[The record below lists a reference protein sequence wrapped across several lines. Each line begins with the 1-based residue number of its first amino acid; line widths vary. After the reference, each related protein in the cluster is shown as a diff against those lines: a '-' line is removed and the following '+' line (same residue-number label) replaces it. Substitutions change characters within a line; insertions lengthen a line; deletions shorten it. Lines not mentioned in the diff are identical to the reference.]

1 MIEIILIWFIYA
13 FLGWIVETTYVSVP
27 AGHFVERGFLRGPI
41 IPIYAFGA
49 FIVLY
54 ILMPYGTHPLYI
66 FILGTLATST
76 LEYITSFILEKLF
89 NMSWWDYSNQKFN
102 INGRI
107 CLKNS
112 ILFGLLSVVLV
123 LWINPLIVSFTK
135 SLDQNIVNT
144 LVPILV
150 GITLIDLGLTLSS
163 ILGLSKRIKEDIRSH
178 IKKGEARLLRI
189 FPDLKSNSNIHII
202 SELRT
207 YLKDKYRD

>member
-1 MIEIILIWFIYA
+1 MIELIFIWFIYA

-54 ILMPYGTHPLYI
+54 ILMPYGTHPIYI

-150 GITLIDLGLTLSS
+150 GITLIDLGLTLSN

>member
-1 MIEIILIWFIYA
+1 MIEIILVWFIYA

-76 LEYITSFILEKLF
+76 LEYITSFILDKLF
-89 NMSWWDYSNQKFN
+89 NMSWWDYSNQKFK

-150 GITLIDLGLTLSS
+150 GITLIDLGLTLSN

>member
-1 MIEIILIWFIYA
+1 MIELIFIWFIYA

-54 ILMPYGTHPLYI
+54 ILMPYGTHPIYI
-66 FILGTLATST
+66 FILGTIATST

-89 NMSWWDYSNQKFN
+89 NMSWWDYSKQKFN

-123 LWINPLIVSFTK
+123 LWINPFIVSFTK
-135 SLDQNIVNT
+135 SLDPGIVNT
-144 LVPILV
+144 LAPILV
-150 GITLIDLGLTLSS
+150 GVTLIDLSLTLSS
-163 ILGLSKRIKEDIRSH
+163 ILGLRKHIKEDIRNH
-178 IKKGEARLLRI
+178 IKKGEERLLRI
-189 FPDLKSNSNIHII
+189 FPDLKSKSNSEII
-202 SELRT
+202 SVLRE
-207 YLKDKYRD
+207 YLKEKYRN

>member
-1 MIEIILIWFIYA
+1 MNS
-13 FLGWIVETTYVSVP
+13 FLFGLFTHFLVGLWKQRTFFVP

-54 ILMPYGTHPLYI
+54 ILMPYGTHPIYI
-66 FILGTLATST
+66 FILGTIATST

-89 NMSWWDYSNQKFN
+89 NMSWWDYSKQKFN

-112 ILFGLLSVVLV
+112 ILFRLLSVVLV

>member
-1 MIEIILIWFIYA
+1 MNS
-13 FLGWIVETTYVSVP
+13 FLFGLFTHFLVGLWKQRTFFVP

-54 ILMPYGTHPLYI
+54 ILMPYGTHPIYI
-66 FILGTLATST
+66 FILGTIATST

-89 NMSWWDYSNQKFN
+89 NMSWWDYSKQKFN

>member
-1 MIEIILIWFIYA
+1 MIEIILVWFIYA

-27 AGHFVERGFLRGPI
+27 AGRFVERGFLRGPI

-150 GITLIDLGLTLSS
+150 GITLIDLGLTLSN

>member
-1 MIEIILIWFIYA
+1 MVGLWKQRTF
-13 FLGWIVETTYVSVP
+13 FVP

-54 ILMPYGTHPLYI
+54 ILMPYGTHPIYI
-66 FILGTLATST
+66 FILGTIATST

-89 NMSWWDYSNQKFN
+89 NMSWWDYSKQKFN

>member
-1 MIEIILIWFIYA
+1 MNS
-13 FLGWIVETTYVSVP
+13 FLSGLFTHFLVGLWKQRTFFVP

-54 ILMPYGTHPLYI
+54 ILMPYETHPIYI
-66 FILGTLATST
+66 FILGTIATST

-89 NMSWWDYSNQKFN
+89 NMSWWDYSKQKFN

-123 LWINPLIVSFTK
+123 LLINPFIVSFTK

-150 GITLIDLGLTLSS
+150 GITLIDLGLTLSN

>member
-1 MIEIILIWFIYA
+1 MIELIFIWFIYA

-54 ILMPYGTHPLYI
+54 ILMPYGTLPIYI
-66 FILGTLATST
+66 FILGTIATST

-89 NMSWWDYSNQKFN
+89 NMSWWDYSKQKFN

-107 CLKNS
+107 CLKNN

-123 LWINPLIVSFTK
+123 LWINPFIVSFTK
-135 SLDQNIVNT
+135 SLDPRIVNT
-144 LVPILV
+144 LAPILV
-150 GITLIDLGLTLSS
+150 GVTLIDLSLTLSS
-163 ILGLSKRIKEDIRSH
+163 ILGLRKHIKEDIRNH
-178 IKKGEARLLRI
+178 IKNGEERLLRI
-189 FPDLKSNSNIHII
+189 FPDLKSKSNSEII
-202 SELRT
+202 SVLRE
-207 YLKDKYRD
+207 YLKEKYRN

>member
-1 MIEIILIWFIYA
+1 
-13 FLGWIVETTYVSVP
+13 
-27 AGHFVERGFLRGPI
+27 
-41 IPIYAFGA
+41 
-49 FIVLY
+49 
-54 ILMPYGTHPLYI
+54 MPYGTHPIYI
-66 FILGTLATST
+66 FILGTIATST

-89 NMSWWDYSNQKFN
+89 NMSWWDYSKQKFN